1 MNINITQGR
10 TINIDR
16 AIEWLQ
22 NNAEDYVVTCYDR
35 GELDI
40 EGLIM
45 DFRKAME
52 EQYEDMDKQKCGG
65 RFEVVNQ

>member
-1 MNINITQGR
+1 MINITQGR
-10 TINIDR
+10 VINIDR

-22 NNAEDYVVTCYDR
+22 NNAENYVVTCYDK

-45 DFRKAME
+45 DFHKAME
-52 EQYEDMDKQKCGG
+52 E
-65 RFEVVNQ
+65 

>member
-10 TINIDR
+10 VINIDR

-22 NNAEDYVVTCYDR
+22 NNAEDYVVTCYDK

-52 EQYEDMDKQKCGG
+52 E
-65 RFEVVNQ
+65 

>member
-1 MNINITQGR
+1 MSINITQGR
-10 TINIDR
+10 VINIDR

-22 NNAEDYVVTCYDR
+22 DNAEYYIVTCYDK

-40 EGLIM
+40 EGLIT

-52 EQYEDMDKQKCGG
+52 K
-65 RFEVVNQ
+65 